1 MSAVALRVEDLPH
14 YIYDD
19 YVQWEGKWE
28 ILEGIPYAMTPAPV
42 VKHQWIC
49 AKITSQLDAS
59 LENCHKCEVLLP
71 VDWQITEDTVVQP
84 DILVVCGE
92 NIDGVKLEKAPVMI
106 FEVLSPSTSR
116 KDRGIKYRLYEN
128 AGVKYYCI
136 VDPET
141 DSVEVYVMQKEK
153 YREANEFN
161 DGRIF
166 FDLGPCQIQFDFK
179 KIFKKFKGEHT

>member
-19 YVQWEGKWE
+19 YRQWEGKWE
-28 ILEGIPYAMTPAPV
+28 ILQGIPYAMTPAPSI
-42 VKHQWIC
+42 KHQDISGNIFW
-49 AKITSQLDAS
+49 QLRAL
-59 LENCHKCEVLLP
+59 LENCRKCKALLP

-84 DILVVCGE
+84 DILVVCDE
-92 NIDGVKLEKAPVMI
+92 NITGVKLEKTPVLV
-106 FEVLSPSTSR
+106 FEILSPATSR

-141 DSVEVYVMQKEK
+141 NSAEVYVLQKEK
-153 YREANEFN
+153 YHEAKEF
-161 DGRIF
+161 DEGGML

-179 KIFKKFKGEHT
+179 EIFN

>member
-14 YIYDD
+14 YLYDD

-28 ILEGIPYAMTPAPV
+28 ILEGIPYAMTPAPGI
-42 VKHQWIC
+42 KHQEISGNIFW
-49 AKITSQLDAS
+49 QLKAL
-59 LENCHKCEVLLP
+59 LENCRKCKVLLP

-84 DILVVCGE
+84 DVLVVCGE
-92 NIDGVKLEKAPVMI
+92 NLDGVKLGKTPVLV

-116 KDRGIKYRLYEN
+116 KDRGIKYRLYES

-141 DSVEVYVMQKEK
+141 NSAEVYVLQKEK
-153 YREANEFN
+153 YREASEFN
-161 DGRIF
+161 EGRMF

-179 KIFKKFKGEHT
+179 EIFK

>member
-42 VKHQWIC
+42 IKHQLIC
-49 AKITSQLDAS
+49 SQIIQYLGE
-59 LENCHKCEVLLP
+59 LLKKCGRCKVLLP
-71 VDWQITEDTVVQP
+71 VDWQIAEDTVVQP
-84 DILVVCGE
+84 DVLVVCAE
-92 NIDGVKLEKAPVMI
+92 NIGGVKLEKTPVMI

-116 KDRGIKYRLYEN
+116 KDRGIKYQLYEN

-136 VDPET
+136 VDPE
-141 DSVEVYVMQKEK
+141 SNSAEVYVLQKEK
-153 YREANEFN
+153 YREASEFN
-161 DGRIF
+161 EGRMF

-179 KIFKKFKGEHT
+179 EIFK

>member
-28 ILEGIPYAMTPAPV
+28 ILEGIPYAMTPAPGL
-42 VKHQWIC
+42 KHQWIC
-49 AKITSQLDAS
+49 AKITSQLDAL
-59 LENCHKCEVLLP
+59 LEKCHKCEVLLP
-71 VDWQITEDTVVQP
+71 VDWQIAEDTVVQP
-84 DILVVCGE
+84 DVLVVCGE
-92 NIDGVKLEKAPVMI
+92 NIDGMKLEKTPVLV

-116 KDRGIKYRLYEN
+116 KDRGIKYQLYEN

-136 VDPET
+136 MDPET
-141 DSVEVYVMQKEK
+141 DSAEVYVLQKEK
-153 YREANEFN
+153 YQEANEF
-161 DGRIF
+161 DEGRIF

-179 KIFKKFKGEHT
+179 KIFK

>member
-28 ILEGIPYAMTPAPV
+28 ILEGIPYAMTPAPSI
-42 VKHQWIC
+42 KHQDISGNIFWQL
-49 AKITSQLDAS
+49 KIL
-59 LENCHKCEVLLP
+59 LENCRKCKILLP

-84 DILVVCGE
+84 DVLVVCGE
-92 NIDGVKLEKAPVMI
+92 NIGGVKLEKTPVLV
-106 FEVLSPSTSR
+106 FEVLSSSTSL
-116 KDRGIKYRLYEN
+116 KDRGIKYRLYED

-141 DSVEVYVMQKEK
+141 NSAEIYVLQEEK
-153 YREANEFN
+153 YREAKEF
-161 DGRIF
+161 DEGCIF
-166 FDLGPCQIQFDFK
+166 FDLGPCQIQFDFRE
-179 KIFKKFKGEHT
+179 IFK